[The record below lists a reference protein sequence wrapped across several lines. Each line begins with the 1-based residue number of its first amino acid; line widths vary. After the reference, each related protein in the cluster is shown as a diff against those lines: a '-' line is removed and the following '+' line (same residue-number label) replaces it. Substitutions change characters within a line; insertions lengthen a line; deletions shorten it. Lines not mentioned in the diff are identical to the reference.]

1 MLRCIAVED
10 EPLALDLL
18 EDNISRTPGLELV
31 ARCRNA
37 YEAIELLQKT
47 TVDLVFAD
55 IQMPGLDGLQ
65 MIQSLPQ
72 KPMVIFITAY
82 EQYAVDGYSLDVID
96 YLLKPVTYER
106 FLKACNKA
114 QELHRLRAQATGGTA
129 ARSEDRN
136 FIFLQLDYKMVKVML
151 DEIMMIEA
159 LKDYAKI
166 HLEPSRR
173 SMLIRISMKTL
184 EEMLP
189 VSRFIR
195 IHKSYIVSTD
205 FVTAIRRNSVFIGD
219 LELPVSEA
227 YKDNLQRLLGS

>member
-18 EDNISRTPGLELV
+18 EDNINRTPGLELV

-37 YEAIELLQKT
+37 YEAIGCLQQT
-47 TVDLVFAD
+47 NVDLIFAD

-65 MIQSLPQ
+65 MIQSLSQ
-72 KPMVIFITAY
+72 RPMVIFVTAY
-82 EQYAVDGYSLDVID
+82 EQYAVDGYNLDVVD

-114 QELHRLRAQATGGTA
+114 MELHRLRLAAQPA
-129 ARSEDRN
+129 APKEERN
-136 FIFLQLDYKMVKVML
+136 FIFLQVDYKMVKVL
-151 DEIMMIEA
+151 LEEIVMIEA

-166 HLEPSRR
+166 HFAQPKR
-173 SMLIRISMKTL
+173 SMLVRISMKGL

-189 VSRFIR
+189 ISRFIR
-195 IHKSYIVSTD
+195 IHKSYIVSMN
-205 FVTAIRRNSVFIGD
+205 FVSAVRKNSVFIQD
-219 LELPVSEA
+219 LELPVSDA
-227 YKDNLQRLLGS
+227 YRENLQRLLEP